1 MQITCKLVAIWSLA
15 IWQNLCFGRLYH
27 TRIEVLQITQLL
39 ALVHFVSVCLCRK
52 KERRLRENLKHKIR
66 AQAPS
71 QDKNPDWT
79 LRRPVASAA
88 FDVLFSLMI
97 PEPERFKPQW
107 NIEGTVYILGQ

>member
-1 MQITCKLVAIWSLA
+1 MLPNSQVQNGYVCINLQVIYNCTSLTLVI
-15 IWQNLCFGRLYH
+15 
-27 TRIEVLQITQLL
+27 
-39 ALVHFVSVCLCRK
+39 FVSVSLMRVNLRK
-52 KERRLRENLKHKIR
+52 LREILKHKIR
-66 AQAPS
+66 VQAPS

-107 NIEGTVYILGQ
+107 NIEGTVYILG

>member
-1 MQITCKLVAIWSLA
+1 MFKSGCNIEDLVKALTSVLGLEKLDNIATAI
-15 IWQNLCFGRLYH
+15 
-27 TRIEVLQITQLL
+27 
-39 ALVHFVSVCLCRK
+39 
-52 KERRLRENLKHKIR
+52 
-66 AQAPS
+66 QAPS

>member
-1 MQITCKLVAIWSLA
+1 MLNDKIDQNTNVAKFPSA
-15 IWQNLCFGRLYH
+15 ECLCLYKF
-27 TRIEVLQITQLL
+27 TSYIQLL
-39 ALVHFVSVCLCRK
+39 SFDSCYFCVSFSHESK
-52 KERRLRENLKHKIR
+52 SEKIERILKHKIR

>member
-1 MQITCKLVAIWSLA
+1 MIRLTKTLLLPKSQVYKLYTHKFKSYL
-15 IWQNLCFGRLYH
+15 
-27 TRIEVLQITQLL
+27 QLL
-39 ALVHFVSVCLCRK
+39 SFDSCYFALVSVSLMRVNL
-52 KERRLRENLKHKIR
+52 RRLRENLKHKIR